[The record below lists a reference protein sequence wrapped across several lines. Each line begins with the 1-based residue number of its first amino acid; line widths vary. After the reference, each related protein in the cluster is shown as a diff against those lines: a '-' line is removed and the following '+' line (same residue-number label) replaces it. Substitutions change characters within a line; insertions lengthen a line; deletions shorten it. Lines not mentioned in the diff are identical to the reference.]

1 MLEQNIA
8 ELNKTV
14 EKLIG
19 VLGPAS
25 LATPVEP
32 KPKAETPA
40 PVEPKPKAE
49 TPAPVK
55 EKAPKP
61 EVEPVVVEAE
71 PEPEA
76 DDDDDDDS
84 DAAEWDMEEPSD
96 MSIDDFRK
104 ALLPLGPAKGPTF
117 LAKQGYKKVTDV
129 PASERAVLAEA
140 AKQLLGK

>member
-8 ELNKTV
+8 ELNKTL

-19 VLGPAS
+19 VLESAS

-32 KPKAETPA
+32 KPKAE
-40 PVEPKPKAE
+40 K
-49 TPAPVK
+49 PAPVK
-55 EKAPKP
+55 EKAPEP

-76 DDDDDDDS
+76 DDEDDDS